1 MLFLQF
7 LANGVLVGGV
17 YALLALGIVFIYRA
31 TQIFNFAVGDMVLFG
46 AFICWSF
53 LVWLHWPIWISVIMA
68 LVISMGLGLMIE
80 RFLMRPMIGQ
90 PLLAAVM
97 ATLGLSLFLRGVM
110 SFIWSP
116 STLSYPTKLFPGKPI
131 NLGGIVFSDELLW
144 AFGMAMV
151 VFVFLAV
158 FFYRSKVGLGMRTT
172 AEDHEMA
179 QATGINVKRI
189 FAITWLTA
197 GLVAA
202 LGGMLLGARVGL
214 CVGSTPLIAFKAFPA
229 VIFGGLES
237 IAGAIIGGL
246 IVGILENLA
255 GGLID
260 PKIAEI
266 TPYIILLIMLM
277 IRPEGLFGLKRI
289 ERI

>member
-1 MLFLQF
+1 
-7 LANGVLVGGV
+7 
-17 YALLALGIVFIYRA
+17 
-31 TQIFNFAVGDMVLFG
+31 
-46 AFICWSF
+46 
-53 LVWLHWPIWISVIMA
+53 
-68 LVISMGLGLMIE
+68 
-80 RFLMRPMIGQ
+80 
-90 PLLAAVM
+90 M

-110 SFIWSP
+110 SFVWSP
-116 STLSYPTKLFPGKPI
+116 STLSFPTKLFPGKPVRVG
-131 NLGGIVFSDELLW
+131 NIVFSDELLW
-144 AFGMAMV
+144 AFGMAIV
-151 VFVFLAV
+151 VFVFLAL

-197 GLVAA
+197 GFVAA
-202 LGGMLLGARVGL
+202 LGGMFLGTRVGL
-214 CVGSTPLIAFKAFPA
+214 CVGSTPLIALKAFPA

-237 IAGAIIGGL
+237 ITGAIIGGL